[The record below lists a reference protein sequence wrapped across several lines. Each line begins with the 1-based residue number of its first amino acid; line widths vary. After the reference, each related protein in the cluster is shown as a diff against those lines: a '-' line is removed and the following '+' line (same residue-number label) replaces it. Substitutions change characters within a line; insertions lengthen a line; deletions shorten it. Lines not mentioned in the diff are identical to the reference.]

1 MGWNGSGSVTRSHD
15 WTDDRDAG
23 VKILA
28 SRHDT
33 HDADLATA
41 IAACLAKNGEN
52 SATGNLNIGGYRLT
66 SVGTATAL
74 TDAPNATGI
83 QNSSHVYAADGSTTA
98 NTHTLTLSPAVT
110 SYVAGQRFIFKS
122 GSTNTGAATLNVNG
136 LGAKSLVKG
145 VSTALAAGDITSGE
159 VVEAVYDG
167 NNFQIPTLGTGAISF
182 TSITTT
188 GDITVGDDVILDS
201 DAAEIQL
208 GDNQEVKIIHDH
220 DKGIILKHTATADD
234 KPVSLTLQ
242 TGETDIAADD
252 VLGKIDFQAPD
263 EGTGTDAILVAAGI
277 EAVSEGDFSSSSN
290 ATSLVFKTGAS
301 EAAAA
306 KLKIT
311 SAGHLVPAS
320 DDSVDLGT
328 SSLEF
333 KDAYFDGTVEA
344 DAYTIAG
351 TTLAEYIADTA
362 GAMFSSNTETG
373 GTLTYQDGDNTIDFA
388 IDAAQTTITSLLATD
403 IKIGEDDQTKI
414 DFGTANEIHLYADNA
429 NQVKIV
435 DGAIVPAADND
446 IDLGTSSVEFKDAY
460 FDGTVTSDA
469 FAGPLSGNAT
479 TATAL
484 ETGRTI
490 AMTGD
495 VTWTSASFDGSGNVT
510 GTAAIGSGVIVNA
523 DVNSSAA
530 IAFSKMADLTA
541 SRALVSDGSGD
552 VSVSDVTSTE
562 LGVLD
567 GGTAASSITLADAD
581 RVVTNDDGTMKQV
594 AMSTVKSY
602 IDRQVLQVVS
612 ATSNSETSTTSTSF
626 VDTNLTASI
635 TPASSSNKVLILFNG
650 NINIGG
656 TRGNWCYWTIER
668 GSTNISGE
676 DDGYGGAYIEQDG
689 SNFDLHVPVS
699 GSVLDSPS
707 STSSTTY
714 TIQIRVTGGTGKFL
728 QNQPHLGSII
738 LMEIA
743 G

>member
-52 SATGNLNIGGYRLT
+52 SATAHLNIGGYRLK

-136 LGAKSLVKG
+136 LGTKSLVKG
-145 VSTALAAGDITSGE
+145 VSTALVAGDITSGE

-167 NNFQIPTLGTGAISF
+167 TNFQIPTLGTGAISF

-320 DDSVDLGT
+320 DNSVDLGT
-328 SSLEF
+328 SSL
-333 KDAYFDGTVEA
+333 
-344 DAYTIAG
+344 
-351 TTLAEYIADTA
+351 
-362 GAMFSSNTETG
+362 
-373 GTLTYQDGDNTIDFA
+373 
-388 IDAAQTTITSLLATD
+388 
-403 IKIGEDDQTKI
+403 
-414 DFGTANEIHLYADNA
+414 
-429 NQVKIV
+429 
-435 DGAIVPAADND
+435 
-446 IDLGTSSVEFKDAY
+446 EFKDAY

-728 QNQPHLGSII
+728 QSQPHLGSII

>member
-1 MGWNGSGSVTRSHD
+1 
-15 WTDDRDAG
+15 
-23 VKILA
+23 L
-28 SRHDT
+28 
-33 HDADLATA
+33 
-41 IAACLAKNGEN
+41 
-52 SATGNLNIGGYRLT
+52 
-66 SVGTATAL
+66 GT
-74 TDAPNATGI
+74 
-83 QNSSHVYAADGSTTA
+83 
-98 NTHTLTLSPAVT
+98 
-110 SYVAGQRFIFKS
+110 
-122 GSTNTGAATLNVNG
+122 
-136 LGAKSLVKG
+136 KSLVKG
-145 VSTALAAGDITSGE
+145 VSTALVAGDITSGE

-167 NNFQIPTLGTGAISF
+167 TNFQIPTLGTGAISF

-320 DDSVDLGT
+320 DNSVDLGT
-328 SSLEF
+328 SSL
-333 KDAYFDGTVEA
+333 
-344 DAYTIAG
+344 
-351 TTLAEYIADTA
+351 
-362 GAMFSSNTETG
+362 
-373 GTLTYQDGDNTIDFA
+373 
-388 IDAAQTTITSLLATD
+388 
-403 IKIGEDDQTKI
+403 
-414 DFGTANEIHLYADNA
+414 
-429 NQVKIV
+429 
-435 DGAIVPAADND
+435 
-446 IDLGTSSVEFKDAY
+446 EFKDAY

-484 ETGRTI
+484 ATGRTI

-728 QNQPHLGSII
+728 QSQPHLGSII

>member
-52 SATGNLNIGGYRLT
+52 SATAHLNIGGYRLK

-98 NTHTLTLSPAVT
+98 NTHVLTLSPAVT
-110 SYVAGQRFIFKS
+110 SFVAGQRFIFKS

-136 LGAKSLVKG
+136 LGTKSLVKG
-145 VSTALAAGDITSGE
+145 VSTALVAGDITSGE
-159 VVEAVYDG
+159 VVEVVYDG
-167 NNFQIPTLGTGAISF
+167 TNFQIPTLGTGAISF

-208 GDNQEVKIIHDH
+208 GDNQEVKIIHNH

-252 VLGKIDFQAPD
+252 VIGKIDFQAPD

-277 EAVSEGDFSSSSN
+277 EAVSEGDFSCSSN

-320 DDSVDLGT
+320 DNSV
-328 SSLEF
+328 
-333 KDAYFDGTVEA
+333 
-344 DAYTIAG
+344 
-351 TTLAEYIADTA
+351 
-362 GAMFSSNTETG
+362 
-373 GTLTYQDGDNTIDFA
+373 
-388 IDAAQTTITSLLATD
+388 
-403 IKIGEDDQTKI
+403 
-414 DFGTANEIHLYADNA
+414 
-429 NQVKIV
+429 
-435 DGAIVPAADND
+435 
-446 IDLGTSSVEFKDAY
+446 DLGTSSVEFKDAY

-484 ETGRTI
+484 ETARTIGGTSFDGSTNIAVALSATTTALASARTIGGVSFDGTANINLPGVNASGNQDTSGTAAIATAVTITDNESTNEDNAIIFTAGGDVDGGNLGLESDGTLTYNPSTGKVTATGFIGTLTGNVTGNTSGSSGSTTGNAATATALATGRTI

-495 VTWTSASFDGSGNVT
+495 VAWTSASFDGSGNVT
-510 GTAAIGSGVIVNA
+510 GSSTIQANSVDGTMLALGSDA
-523 DVNSSAA
+523 
-530 IAFSKMADLTA
+530 
-541 SRALVSDGSGD
+541 SGD
-552 VSVSDVTSTE
+552 VMYYNGTNYVR
-562 LGVLD
+562 LGKGDDDQVL
-567 GGTAASSITLADAD
+567 TLAAG
-581 RVVTNDDGTMKQV
+581 VPSWAAAAGGGK
-594 AMSTVKSY
+594 
-602 IDRQVLQVVS
+602 VLQVVTM
-612 ATSNSETSTTSTSF
+612 TSTTVTSTTSSTY
-626 VDTNLTASI
+626 VDTNLTLAI
-635 TPASSSNKVLILFNG
+635 TPASTSNHVLVFFTGTFNL
-650 NINIGG
+650 GG
-656 TRGNWCYWTIER
+656 TRGSWSDIALEVG
-668 GSTNISGE
+668 GSEAHHFFGHYAEGLATG
-676 DDGYGGAYIEQDG
+676 
-689 SNFDLHVPVS
+689 NFDLHLPIS
-699 GSVLDSPS
+699 GIVRHSPS
-707 STSSTTY
+707 STSATTY
-714 TIQIRVTGGTGKFL
+714 NIAIKTSDGTAKLISRGTGSL
-728 QNQPHLGSII
+728 T

>member
-52 SATGNLNIGGYRLT
+52 SATAHLNIGGYRLK

-136 LGAKSLVKG
+136 LGTKSLVKG
-145 VSTALAAGDITSGE
+145 VSTALVAGDITSGE

-167 NNFQIPTLGTGAISF
+167 TNFQIPTLGTGAISF

-320 DDSVDLGT
+320 DNSVDLGT
-328 SSLEF
+328 SSL
-333 KDAYFDGTVEA
+333 
-344 DAYTIAG
+344 
-351 TTLAEYIADTA
+351 
-362 GAMFSSNTETG
+362 
-373 GTLTYQDGDNTIDFA
+373 
-388 IDAAQTTITSLLATD
+388 
-403 IKIGEDDQTKI
+403 
-414 DFGTANEIHLYADNA
+414 
-429 NQVKIV
+429 
-435 DGAIVPAADND
+435 
-446 IDLGTSSVEFKDAY
+446 EFKDAY

-484 ETGRTI
+484 ATGRTI

-728 QNQPHLGSII
+728 QSQPHLGSII